1 MVLGCMAAELMVGR
15 MLVELIA
22 DLLADL
28 MAAQLA
34 ELAVSD

>member
-15 MLVELIA
+15 MLEEGVLELMA
-22 DLLADL
+22 DLLANL

-34 ELAVSD
+34 